1 MTRSLSLIRTL
12 HIEAAEDGTSGGS
25 HRSLHDL
32 VTGLRPFGV
41 IPTVLFNEGNPFVE
55 RLASKGIDVHV
66 WEDMRTSERKALR
79 RLPSALRLIPAIRFL
94 LRRARFLGRNPF
106 DIVHLNN
113 SPHTGHTDWLP
124 ATLIRRIPCLASMR
138 GDATLVPS
146 PRQTVIFRGFRRI
159 VPVSTY
165 VARSPTCRA
174 LPAERITVIPNGVD
188 LERLRG
194 ASLNPAQRQELR
206 SKVGLRPPQDFLAVM
221 AGTVRRWKGQLN
233 AVRAL
238 AQLPRPDLNR
248 LKLILAGGWGPSD
261 ESYVRRIRTLVQET
275 GLEGHV
281 SLLGRRKDIPE
292 LFSAADVAVHASTTP
307 EPFGLVV
314 VEAMATGTPV
324 LAAAGGGPAE
334 ILEEGGGLL
343 HDPENPQELAD
354 RLSELM
360 RDPSLRTRLSEEAYR
375 IADTYSIERTRREMA
390 RLYHDLLSRPF
401 PGNSEGSSGQPAT

>member
-1 MTRSLSLIRTL
+1 MSLQPIRTL

-32 VTGLRPFGV
+32 VTGLKPFGV
-41 IPTVLFNEGNPFVE
+41 VPTVFFNENNPFVE
-55 RLASKGIDVHV
+55 RLGSRGIDVHV
-66 WEDMRTSERKALR
+66 WEARRISERKSLS
-79 RLPSALRLIPAIRFL
+79 RLPSPLRLIPTVRFL
-94 LRRARFLGRNPF
+94 LRRARFLKRNSF

-146 PRQTVIFRGFRRI
+146 PRQKVIFRAFSR
-159 VPVSTY
+159 VLPVSNY
-165 VARSPTCRA
+165 VAQSPTCRA

-194 ASLNPAQRQELR
+194 ASLSPTRRKELR
-206 SKVGLRPPQDFLAVM
+206 SELGLRPPQDFLAVM

-238 AQLPRPDLNR
+238 AQLPEPDLNR

-261 ESYVRRIRTLVQET
+261 ESYVRRIRTLIEEE
-275 GLEGHV
+275 GLERHVTLVGH
-281 SLLGRRKDIPE
+281 RKDIPE
-292 LFSAADVAVHASTTP
+292 LFIAADVAVHASTTP

-324 LAAAGGGPAE
+324 LAAAGGGPAD
-334 ILEEGGGLL
+334 ILGEGGGLL
-343 HDPENPQELAD
+343 HDPENPRELAN

-360 RDPSLRTRLSEEAYR
+360 GDPSLQTRLSEEAYR
-375 IADTYSIERTRREMA
+375 IADTYSIERTRRKMA
-390 RLYHDLLSRPF
+390 RLYHELLSRPF
-401 PGNSEGSSGQPAT
+401 PSDSGDSQGQPAT

>member
-1 MTRSLSLIRTL
+1 MIRTL

-41 IPTVLFNEGNPFVE
+41 VPTVLFNEDNPFVG
-55 RLASKGIDVHV
+55 RLGTEGIEVHV
-66 WEDMRTSERKALR
+66 WEKMRISERKALR
-79 RLPSALRLIPAIRFL
+79 RLPSPLRLIPAVRFV
-94 LRRARFLGRNPF
+94 LRRARFLKQKSF
-106 DIVHLNN
+106 DLVHLNN
-113 SPHTGHTDWLP
+113 SPYSGHTDWLP
-124 ATLIRRIPCLASMR
+124 AALIRKIPCLSSMR
-138 GDATLVPS
+138 GDAILVPS
-146 PRQTVIFRGFRRI
+146 TRQRVILGAFSRV
-159 VPVSTY
+159 VPVSNY

-194 ASLNPAQRQELR
+194 ASLNPTQRQELR

-238 AQLPRPDLNR
+238 AQLPGADLNR

-261 ESYVRRIRTLVQET
+261 ESYVRRIRTLIEEE
-275 GLEGHV
+275 GLERHV
-281 SLLGRRKDIPE
+281 TLLGHRKDIPE
-292 LFSAADVAVHASTTP
+292 LFTAADVAVHASTTP

-324 LAAAGGGPAE
+324 LAAAGGGPAD
-334 ILEEGGGLL
+334 ILGEGGGLL
-343 HDPENPQELAD
+343 HDPENPRELAN

-360 RDPSLRTRLSEEAYR
+360 RDRSLRTRLSEEAYR
-375 IADTYSIERTRREMA
+375 IANTYSIERTRREMA
-390 RLYHDLLSRPF
+390 RLYHELLSRPF
-401 PGNSEGSSGQPAT
+401 PSDSGGSRGQPTT